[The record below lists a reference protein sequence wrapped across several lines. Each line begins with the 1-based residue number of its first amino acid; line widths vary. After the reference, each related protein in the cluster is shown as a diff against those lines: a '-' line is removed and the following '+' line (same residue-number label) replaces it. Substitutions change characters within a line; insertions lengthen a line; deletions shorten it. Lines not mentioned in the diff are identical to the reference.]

1 MSDSFADYR
10 SGLDS
15 PAANAVAVTKS
26 DSTVLTTTR
35 ALYVGGA
42 GNLTVTMA
50 GSGADVVFED
60 VLAGSLLP
68 LRVTKVKAATT
79 ATKIVALW

>member
-1 MSDSFADYR
+1 MSDPYLYVTP
-10 SGLDS
+10 GLEA
-15 PAANAVAVTKS
+15 PAANAAAVTKS

-50 GSGADVVFED
+50 GSGSDVVIED
-60 VLAGSLLP
+60 VPAGSLLP
-68 LRVTKVKAATT
+68 IRVTKVKAATT